1 VLAAQVDEGHLAR
14 ARPVLLGLGEQVY
27 LRDVA
32 ASFTNAEL
40 RWLLTDVVAR

>member
-1 VLAAQVDEGHLAR
+1 MVDEGHLAR
-14 ARPVLLGLGEQVY
+14 ARRVLLGPGEQFY

-40 RWLLTDVVAR
+40 RWRLTAVVPT